1 MQTLRTPDRQS
12 QLVWLVLSIL
22 GMILAIVTWYR
33 LVF

>member
-1 MQTLRTPDRQS
+1 MQTLRTPDSQS